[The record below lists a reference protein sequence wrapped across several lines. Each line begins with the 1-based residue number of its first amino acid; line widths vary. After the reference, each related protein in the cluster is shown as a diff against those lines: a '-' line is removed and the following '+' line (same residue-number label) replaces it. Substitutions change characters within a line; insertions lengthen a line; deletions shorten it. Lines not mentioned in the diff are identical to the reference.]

1 MANNTT
7 AQEATTAPSAQ
18 NSADLWTDNES
29 EEIVSTP
36 KMCAYDPLTR
46 L

>member
-1 MANNTT
+1 MANETT
-7 AQEATTAPSAQ
+7 THEETTAPVAQ
-18 NSADLWTDNES
+18 NTADLWTDGES